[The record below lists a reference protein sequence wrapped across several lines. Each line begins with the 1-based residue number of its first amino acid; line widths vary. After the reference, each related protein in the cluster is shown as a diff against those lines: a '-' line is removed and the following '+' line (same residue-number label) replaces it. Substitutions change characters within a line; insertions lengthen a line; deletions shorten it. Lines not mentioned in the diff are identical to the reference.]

1 MVGGLWEIIEKTNG
15 KTQEKSGISWD
26 ITGKKWIELDRWK
39 KQIGYSWETPNRERH
54 RKKTMG
60 YHERIMRYNRKSLK
74 NKAGIIETS

>member
-39 KQIGYSWETPNRERH
+39 KQIGYSWDTPNRERH
-54 RKKTMG
+54 RKKPWD
-60 YHERIMRYNRKSLK
+60 IMRES
-74 NKAGIIETS
+74 